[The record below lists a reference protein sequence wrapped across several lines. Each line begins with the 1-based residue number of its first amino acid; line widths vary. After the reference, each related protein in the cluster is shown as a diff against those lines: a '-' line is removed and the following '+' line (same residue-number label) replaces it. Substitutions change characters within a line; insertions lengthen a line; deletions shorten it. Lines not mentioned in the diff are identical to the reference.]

1 MKLHFL
7 TKAVVIIYIL
17 DRIINNKGNILD
29 TIFILTIL
37 PLFIETIIRGF
48 KSITKED
55 IKSIFE

>member
-7 TKAVVIIYIL
+7 TKAIVIFYIL
-17 DRIINNKGNILD
+17 DRIINNKGNLLD

-37 PLFIETIIRGF
+37 PLFIETTIRGF

-55 IKSIFE
+55 IKKIFE